1 MHTDRTRTS
10 VIEEYTAVSPQHP
23 SPPPH
28 PSSTPP
34 STQSSSSFP
43 STRRTA
49 LTIQDV
55 SAQVRTWLDEAA
67 LRPVPSSAR
76 MLSDLLRDPDGLEF
90 ALAFVDRVIRPED
103 PRAGAA
109 ELRRLAANPPAFLPP
124 MLRRVVAL
132 GGTGSHLAPSAVIA
146 TARATMRKMVSHL
159 ILDARPRPLRRTIPA
174 LTADGTRLNLNLLG
188 EAVLGAQEAARRLAG
203 VWELLMR
210 EDVDYVSI
218 KVSAVV
224 DHLPPAAADETVAHT
239 VETLLPMFLDASRT
253 EQPPFINLDMEE
265 YRDLEITLR
274 VFEQLLDRPELRD
287 FRAGIVLQAYLPD
300 APAAMRRL
308 QDFARRRVEAGGAP
322 IKVRLVKGANLPLE
336 QVEAALHGWRQAPLF
351 SKEETDAQYKRM
363 LLDTLTPEAL
373 EAVHLGV
380 AGHNLFDIAFAHLLM
395 LERGIAREG
404 RGGVEFEMLAGMAPA
419 QQAVVQEATGTM
431 RLYVPVVA
439 PEQFDVA
446 VSYLVRRLEEAAAP
460 QNFLSAVFDLGT
472 SPELFDRE
480 EARFSRALERALQG
494 DSVPTHRDQ
503 DRSREGVDGPPELG
517 SAVLPALPGRFRN
530 TPDTDLSTAVNQD
543 WAATISHRIRG
554 SRLGIVEADA
564 ARLAT
569 PGEVAEVISRSLTA
583 QPRWAGVGLEKRA
596 LVLRRVAR
604 LLAVHR
610 AELLEVMAAETGKTI
625 EEGDPEVS
633 EAIDFALHYAEQA
646 DQLLAEK
653 DLRCTPRALTLV
665 TPPWNFPVA
674 IPTGGVLAA
683 LVTGSA
689 VIMKPAPQARRCGAL
704 LGSLMHRAGVPE
716 DVLQIVDVPEDETGR
731 ALITDPRIDQ
741 LILTGAFETASLFAS
756 WRPELRI
763 LAETSGKNAIVVTP
777 HADLDLAAK
786 DVAQSA
792 FGHAGQKCSAASLVI
807 LVGSA
812 ARSRRFSAQ
821 LADAVL
827 SRQVGHPMDPTAQM
841 GPIIEPPRAKLRSG
855 LTELGPGE
863 RWLTA
868 PKQLDDAGTLF
879 TPGVRER
886 VREGSEFHLT
896 EYFGPVLGI
905 MHADTLE
912 DAVRMQNA
920 TAYGLTA
927 GLHSLDPDEIA
938 WWTQH
943 VQAGNLY
950 VNRGITGAV
959 VQRQPFGG
967 WKRSAV
973 GPTAKAGGP
982 NYLLTLM
989 DVSDAD
995 GVPAGTPGATDM
1007 PPSDSTEPFADS
1019 SAEPPDSSAEPPDAS
1034 AERSTGSSADPAAGA
1049 TWLDRARASDRHH
1062 WATTFAAR
1070 DIQQLHGEINLLR
1083 CLPLPVLVRCTAE
1096 ADAATLERVLHAAST
1111 AGAPV
1116 EVSLDHATVQAAG
1129 SLDGDPGSTGNAP
1142 RTTAGG
1148 PGTRDEAAG
1157 ATGGGVGARPG
1168 AHQLVG
1174 AVTRSGLSS
1183 EAIRWESTADLA
1195 QRLSELP
1202 QSRIRLLGTADA
1214 TLRQAL
1220 AANLEVALFDAP
1232 VTVSGRVELLPFLR
1246 EQAISATNHRYGT
1259 PLPHPLDL
1267 NGGADW
1273 ERGPTSP

>member
-1 MHTDRTRTS
+1 

-23 SPPPH
+23 SPSPH
-28 PSSTPP
+28 PSSTHHSPQSP
-34 STQSSSSFP
+34 SSSP
-43 STRRTA
+43 PTRRTA

-67 LRPVPSSAR
+67 LRPVPASAR

-224 DHLPPAAADETVAHT
+224 DHLPLAAAEETVAHT

-336 QVEAALHGWRQAPLF
+336 QVEAALHGWQQAPLF

-363 LLDTLTPEAL
+363 LLDALTPEAL

-395 LERGIAREG
+395 IERGIAREG

-431 RLYVPVVA
+431 RLYVPVVS

-480 EARFSRALERALQG
+480 EARFSRALDRALQG

-530 TPDTDLSTAVNQD
+530 TPETDLSTAVNQD
-543 WAATISHRIRG
+543 WAAAISHRIRG
-554 SRLGIVEADA
+554 SRLGIQEADA

-569 PGEVAEVISRSLTA
+569 PGEVAEVISRSLAA

-731 ALITDPRIDQ
+731 ALITDPRIEQ

-827 SRQVGHPMDPTAQM
+827 SRQVGRPMDPTSQM

-855 LTELGPGE
+855 LAELGPGE

-868 PKQLDDAGTLF
+868 PQQLDDAGTLF

-905 MHADTLE
+905 MQADTLE

-927 GLHSLDPDEIA
+927 GLHSLDPEEIA

-995 GVPAGTPGATDM
+995 GVPAGTPDTADSRSGE
-1007 PPSDSTEPFADS
+1007 PGSTEPHAGEPGS
-1019 SAEPPDSSAEPPDAS
+1019 TESHAGEPGSAEPRAGEPGSAESRAGEPGSTDS
-1034 AERSTGSSADPAAGA
+1034 RSGTTDRAGSTEEEA
-1049 TWLDRARASDRHH
+1049 WLDRARASDFHH
-1062 WATTFAAR
+1062 AATTFAAR
-1070 DIQQLHGEINLLR
+1070 DAQQLHGEINLLR
-1083 CLPLPVLVRCTAE
+1083 YLPLPVLVRCTAGTTTGE
-1096 ADAATLERVLHAAST
+1096 LERVLHAASI
-1111 AGAPV
+1111 AGAAV
-1116 EVSLDHATVQAAG
+1116 EVSLDPALNQAENISARQEQDSAPGQAQRELVEVAT
-1129 SLDGDPGSTGNAP
+1129 
-1142 RTTAGG
+1142 R
-1148 PGTRDEAAG
+1148 
-1157 ATGGGVGARPG
+1157 GGVARD
-1168 AHQLVG
+1168 
-1174 AVTRSGLSS
+1174 
-1183 EAIRWESTADLA
+1183 AIRWESAADLV
-1195 QRLSELP
+1195 QRIRTLP
-1202 QSRIRLLGTADA
+1202 QARIRLLGTAD
-1214 TLRQAL
+1214 TPLRQAL
-1220 AANLEVALFDAP
+1220 AENLEVALFDAP

-1267 NGGADW
+1267 NGGEDW